1 MGKQPAVDNWTDR
14 DSALT
19 IPVSGRYLY
28 GVPAAQNRLN
38 SKIRIKKNRQPIKRL
53 KGYYF
58 GLEDEKFNTRLE
70 ELGEIRLDAKGQANL
85 TVNSV
90 WSDVKNTPMAIKV
103 ISSLF
108 ETGGRPVTR
117 SIDYTSWP
125 QKTLIGIRPQIAL
138 SDIPDSSEIS
148 FDIVKSTSKGKLQG
162 NTEVVAKLIKEQR
175 DYYWEYSNSQGWHSE
190 YTDKSYPVFEKR
202 FDLKAKKAVT
212 LKVPVEWGAYLLLIE
227 DGVTGQQSSVRF
239 YAGSGWDK
247 QANNQSARPDRIVLE
262 LDKKS
267 YLAEETVQLKVT
279 PPYSGN
285 GFISVE
291 NGTEQ
296 LWFKRVNL
304 LAKGNVVEIPIKKEW
319 AQHDLYISAVAFKA
333 GDSKQKITPNRAV
346 GIIHLP
352 LNRAARQLKVSLDAP
367 QTTIRPETTLQT
379 GVKITGAVAG
389 QKTYVTLAAV
399 DVGVLNITNYKTP
412 NPFDWFFEPRR
423 YTVDQRDIYN
433 KIIELVD
440 GGVTKARFG
449 GDADNDKH
457 AGGARPDSKLKIVSL
472 FSGVIETDAQ
482 GMAKI
487 DLKIP
492 DFNGRL
498 RLMAVAFNDH
508 QFGAAET
515 NVTVSA
521 PVIAEVSLPRFLA
534 AGDQAKLTLD
544 LRNQSG
550 ETQNLTLNFSSTS
563 PVRLIHNTL
572 LNLVL
577 KDKQKHVLRLPM
589 IAGNTFGQS
598 QIQLQLKNADSA
610 KEAID
615 LKRQWFLGV
624 RPAYPAKPS
633 VQRRI
638 IHQGESAQVH
648 SQMVGLLA
656 SSATAQLNISS
667 QPPIAIKSHLKQL
680 LQYPYGCLEQTI
692 SSTYPWLSLT
702 ETTAKTWGL
711 EKLQIRQKPI
721 KIQHKKT
728 YIDRGISR
736 LAGMQRSNGG
746 FGLWSNND
754 REEYWLTAYAVDFL
768 LDAKDQGANVPQ
780 EMLEKALKRLGEY
793 INQRSSRYGR
803 AYTQDIKHTN
813 FAYKSYAAYV
823 LSRVNQVS
831 LGSLRTLFKHHHKEA
846 KSALPLT
853 HLGIALFN
861 QGDKVKGEQAILMGL
876 NKSRNDRLY
885 LGDYGS
891 QLRDTSVITYLLNK
905 YSMLPKR
912 ASGLIF
918 SLSDKLG

>member
-1 MGKQPAVDNWTDR
+1 
-14 DSALT
+14 
-19 IPVSGRYLY
+19 I
-28 GVPAAQNRLN
+28 
-38 SKIRIKKNRQPIKRL
+38 
-53 KGYYF
+53 
-58 GLEDEKFNTRLE
+58 
-70 ELGEIRLDAKGQANL
+70 
-85 TVNSV
+85 
-90 WSDVKNTPMAIKV
+90 
-103 ISSLF
+103 
-108 ETGGRPVTR
+108 
-117 SIDYTSWP
+117 
-125 QKTLIGIRPQIAL
+125 
-138 SDIPDSSEIS
+138 
-148 FDIVKSTSKGKLQG
+148 
-162 NTEVVAKLIKEQR
+162 
-175 DYYWEYSNSQGWHSE
+175 
-190 YTDKSYPVFEKR
+190 
-202 FDLKAKKAVT
+202 
-212 LKVPVEWGAYLLLIE
+212 
-227 DGVTGQQSSVRF
+227 
-239 YAGSGWDK
+239 
-247 QANNQSARPDRIVLE
+247 
-262 LDKKS
+262 
-267 YLAEETVQLKVT
+267 
-279 PPYSGN
+279 
-285 GFISVE
+285 
-291 NGTEQ
+291 
-296 LWFKRVNL
+296 
-304 LAKGNVVEIPIKKEW
+304 
-319 AQHDLYISAVAFKA
+319 
-333 GDSKQKITPNRAV
+333 
-346 GIIHLP
+346 
-352 LNRAARQLKVSLDAP
+352 
-367 QTTIRPETTLQT
+367 
-379 GVKITGAVAG
+379 
-389 QKTYVTLAAV
+389 
-399 DVGVLNITNYKTP
+399 
-412 NPFDWFFEPRR
+412 
-423 YTVDQRDIYN
+423 
-433 KIIELVD
+433 
-440 GGVTKARFG
+440 
-449 GDADNDKH
+449 
-457 AGGARPDSKLKIVSL
+457 
-472 FSGVIETDAQ
+472 
-482 GMAKI
+482 
-487 DLKIP
+487 
-492 DFNGRL
+492 
-498 RLMAVAFNDH
+498 
-508 QFGAAET
+508 
-515 NVTVSA
+515 
-521 PVIAEVSLPRFLA
+521 IAEASLPRFLA
-534 AGDQAKLTLD
+534 AGDQAELTLD

-563 PVRLIHNTL
+563 PVRLIHNTP

-768 LDAKDQGANVPQ
+768 LDAKDQGADVPQ
-780 EMLEKALKRLGEY
+780 EMLEKALKRLTEY

-803 AYTQDIKHTN
+803 GYTQDIKHTN
-813 FAYKSYAAYV
+813 FAYKTYAAYV

-831 LGSLRTLFKHHHKEA
+831 LGTLRTLFKHHHKEA

-861 QGDKVKGEQAILMGL
+861 QGDKVKGEEAILMGL
-876 NKSRNDRLY
+876 NKPRNDTLY

-891 QLRDTSVITYLLNK
+891 QLRDISLITYLLNK
-905 YSMLPKR
+905 HSILPKR

-918 SLSDKLG
+918 SLSDKLGSRDYLSTQERNSLFRMGVLLQSKPQATWQGQLVLGDNEAGQLIKQKGMYRKNFQSHTVPNVINFSSQTNNPLYMSYQLQAYPTESPATKMDLMQIERVYYNLQGQSIDLETIRTGQVVLVHLYITAHQQRFKDALVVDLIPAGFEIENQNLAHNLKIESFKIGNLSIEQLQ